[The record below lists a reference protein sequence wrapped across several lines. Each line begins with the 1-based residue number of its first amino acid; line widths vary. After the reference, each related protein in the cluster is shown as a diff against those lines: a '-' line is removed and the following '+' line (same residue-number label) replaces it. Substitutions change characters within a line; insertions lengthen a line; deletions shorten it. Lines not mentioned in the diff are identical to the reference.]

1 MELTKDEMLINAVEA
16 CNDTYKKESVSSQTS
31 TLEFINSSTDTE
43 IYNYIDQTNGFKA
56 NLYLNTYTGK
66 YVVAFSG
73 TNDRKDLISDIQMGI
88 NLLPDQFNNAAIF
101 LSQLKDNDGNKIEI
115 SQIELITGH
124 SLGGSIAQLIGS
136 LEKYK
141 NVNVVTLNAFG
152 VEHLQSKMI
161 EQNYKLSYNYSNID
175 NYIIL
180 GDIISTST
188 KHINGVSILNQN
200 FINGIATF
208 FFKHSGPLTWPFG
221 ELMAHNNIL
230 NNAKITFTSAQ
241 SAEVPKD
248 PLLID
253 LDGDG
258 IETTRVENGVY
269 FDQEND
275 GFAEVSAWVS
285 SDDGVLAI
293 DKNNNGT
300 IDNGSEL
307 FGDSYVK
314 SDGTIATSGFDALS
328 DLDSNGDGQ
337 INSSDTSF
345 DAIKIL
351 KGDGTLL
358 SLSDAGIS
366 SISLTSKKSV
376 ITDSNGN
383 RQLTTGT
390 YTKTDGSTGKISDYE
405 LQSDP
410 MNSIATDWLEVSD
423 EIAALPDIPG
433 MGKMYSLHQAMARDE
448 ELTALIKTFINAP
461 DASTRQSL
469 IPQIIYKWADVE
481 NIASDSRGIQM
492 DAKDLTA
499 LEKFMGSE
507 FLGVAHSG
515 IPNST
520 AANLLEN
527 AFAILKSY
535 IYAELT
541 SQTALKP
548 IYEMLE
554 LEYDEALQK
563 YVYNLDTVQ
572 NYIDSVIS
580 QDTTSGKGLLLE
592 FAGTFINLGL
602 KETSNYSSFEQHY
615 IEMGDDFKLL
625 MQTVDKINIYGT
637 EGDDNIEGTAQ
648 QEAVFGYGGND
659 TIYTRQ
665 GDDLVYGGDGN
676 DIIDTCEGNDVIYGE
691 AGDDTINSGAGDD
704 IVYGGDGNDII
715 TNSGGN
721 DYIDGGAGD
730 DTIKST
736 AISSNSTDETLVG
749 GTGNDYFEDKDGGD
763 ETFIFNLGDGNDLI
777 YNRGGNDT
785 IKFGAGI
792 TQDNIKFHGE
802 GYDLF
807 ITFSNSEDSI
817 KIKSFISSNSYR
829 IENFEFSDGTIITS
843 DYVMSHLVIEGTSG
857 DDTLEGTTVSETIY
871 GYAGNDTIESGSGD
885 DIVYGGDGNDTITNF
900 GGNDYIDGGAGDDT
914 IKSTASTS
922 NPTNETLVGGT
933 GNDYFEDKDGGD
945 ETFIFNIGDGN
956 DLIYNRGGNDTI
968 KFGAGITLDNI
979 KFHGVE
985 SDLFITFKDTTDS
998 IKIKSFINSSS
1009 YRIEN
1014 FEFSDGTII
1023 TSDYVMSH
1031 LVTEGTP
1038 ESDTLEGTNASETI
1052 YGYAGNDTI
1061 NSGSGDDIVYGGD
1074 GNDIITNSG
1083 GDDYIDGGAGDDTIK
1098 STASTSNPTDET
1110 LVGGLG
1116 NDYFEDKD
1124 GGDETFIFN
1133 LGDGNDVIHNRG
1145 GNDTIKFGT
1154 GITLDNI
1161 KFHGEGVDLF
1171 ITFSNSEDS
1180 IQIKSFVNSSSY
1192 RIENFEFSDGTLL
1205 TSDYVMS
1212 HLVTEGTSGDDTIT
1226 GTNASETI
1234 YGYAGNDTINS
1245 GAGDDIVY
1253 GGDGND
1259 IITNS
1264 GGDDYI
1270 DGGAG
1275 DDTIKSTA
1283 STSNP
1288 TNETLVGGTGN
1299 DYFEDK
1305 DAGDET
1311 FIFNIG
1317 DGNDVIYNRG
1327 GDDTIVFESS
1337 VSKENIAFF
1346 MDSSGD
1352 LFVDYGEDAGNDIIQ
1367 IENQKSS
1374 SYAIESFKVTDESG
1388 KSYLLTSDD
1397 INKLIQDMSAYAAD
1411 NGISINSAAD
1421 VKENPDLMNLVAN
1434 SWAA

>member
-188 KHINGVSILNQN
+188 KHINGVSIINQN

-275 GFAEVSAWVS
+275 GFAELSAWVS

-358 SLSDAGIS
+358 SLSDVGIS

-410 MNSIATDWLEVSD
+410 MNSIATDWLEVSE

-507 FLGVAHSG
+507 FLGVTNSG

-817 KIKSFISSNSYR
+817 KIKSFISSNSCR

-843 DYVMSHLVIEGTSG
+843 DYVMSHLVTDGTSG

-933 GNDYFEDKDGGD
+933 GNDYFEDKDAGD
-945 ETFIFNIGDGN
+945 ETFIFNLGDGN

-968 KFGAGITLDNI
+968 RFGAGITQENI
-979 KFHGVE
+979 KFHGE
-985 SDLFITFKDTTDS
+985 GSDLFITFKDTT
-998 IKIKSFINSSS
+998 
-1009 YRIEN
+1009 
-1014 FEFSDGTII
+1014 
-1023 TSDYVMSH
+1023 
-1031 LVTEGTP
+1031 
-1038 ESDTLEGTNASETI
+1038 
-1052 YGYAGNDTI
+1052 
-1061 NSGSGDDIVYGGD
+1061 
-1074 GNDIITNSG
+1074 
-1083 GDDYIDGGAGDDTIK
+1083 
-1098 STASTSNPTDET
+1098 
-1110 LVGGLG
+1110 
-1116 NDYFEDKD
+1116 
-1124 GGDETFIFN
+1124 
-1133 LGDGNDVIHNRG
+1133 
-1145 GNDTIKFGT
+1145 
-1154 GITLDNI
+1154 
-1161 KFHGEGVDLF
+1161 
-1171 ITFSNSEDS
+1171 DS

-1245 GAGDDIVY
+1245 GSGDDIVY

-1275 DDTIKSTA
+1275 DDIIKSTA

-1288 TNETLVGGTGN
+1288 TDETLVGGTGN

-1327 GDDTIVFESS
+1327 GNDTIVFESS